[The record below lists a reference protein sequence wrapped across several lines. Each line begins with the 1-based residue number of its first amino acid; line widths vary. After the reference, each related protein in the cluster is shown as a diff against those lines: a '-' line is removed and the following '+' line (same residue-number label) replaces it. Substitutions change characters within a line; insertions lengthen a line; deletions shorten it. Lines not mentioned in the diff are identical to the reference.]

1 MEFFAP
7 LVAKILFEPEW
18 KVAIS
23 APPSP
28 SPEMIADF
36 SVTVKNFSLADTGAS
51 TVMSRRDSEIG
62 RTLEKDDLAMAN
74 SLSPPLTARQ
84 NSNYERT
91 KD

>member
-7 LVAKILFEPEW
+7 LVAKILFEPAW

-36 SVTVKNFSLADTGAS
+36 SVTVKYFSFADTGAS
-51 TVMSRRDSEIG
+51 TVMSSSDNEIE
-62 RTLEKDDLAMAN
+62 RALEKDDLAMAH
-74 SLSPPLTARQ
+74 SLSQPLKARE
-84 NSNYERT
+84 NLGY
-91 KD
+91 

>member
-7 LVAKILFEPEW
+7 LVAKILLEPAW

-36 SVTVKNFSLADTGAS
+36 SVTVKYFSFADTGAS
-51 TVMSRRDSEIG
+51 TVMSRRDSESG
-62 RTLEKDDLAMAN
+62 RILEKDDLAMAHF
-74 SLSPPLTARQ
+74 LSQRFTRWEI
-84 NSNYERT
+84 SDY
-91 KD
+91 